1 MLEETDPDEL
11 AKYFPGFM
19 WVVRDFSLRLLDLY
33 GNAIS
38 SKEYLEQSLAL

>member
-33 GNAIS
+33 GNTIS
-38 SKEYLEQSLAL
+38 SKEYLE